1 MTPPTD
7 RIASLDA
14 LRGLGVLGILA
25 VNAPVF
31 SQPFALLLDPAL
43 LGPLDPDSA
52 KVWAVVHIAFERKF
66 VTLFSMLFGASLLLV
81 GGNGEDPVQERV
93 LFRRLGWLAVFGVIH
108 GALVWYGDILLC
120 YAIAGFAAA
129 SCRGWCSRRL
139 LVAGAL
145 VFGVGALLECYEYWG
160 AGKPSEIPF
169 ATADA
174 AALEIRAFSG
184 SFAESLRENVR
195 HWLAMTQA
203 MPSFIPSTL
212 GLMLLGMGL
221 FKADILTG
229 RRSAAF
235 YLGLL
240 SAGTV
245 CLALLAGAT
254 VRDVSAGFTAPEDTA
269 WRESINAL
277 LCPVMTLGYVG
288 AICLWLKSPLR
299 CLTAPLAATGRMAF
313 TNYLTQS
320 LIMTA
325 IFYGGRGPGLFWQ
338 VTLAQ
343 DVPLVIGIWL
353 VQLVWSPTWLSAFQY
368 GPFEW
373 IWRSLSFA
381 RPATLWRRHGL
392 R

>member
-52 KVWAVVHIAFERKF
+52 KVWAGVHIAFERKF

-108 GALVWYGDILLC
+108 
-120 YAIAGFAAA
+120 
-129 SCRGWCSRRL
+129 
-139 LVAGAL
+139 GAL